1 MAVPSDVVH
10 HMEGHASGFDG
21 PYPRSSKCT
30 GGGKEGQLGDVV
42 SAVDSYTPGAYR
54 VTDVTAF
61 RHLERRA
68 AVQ

>member
-10 HMEGHASGFDG
+10 RMEGHASGLDG
-21 PYPRSSKCT
+21 PYLQSSQCP
-30 GGGKEGQLGDVV
+30 GGDKEGQPGDVV
-42 SAVDSYTPGAYR
+42 SAVDGYTPGLYR
-54 VTDVTAF
+54 LTDVTAF